1 MTSQWE
7 QTTRLQLELE
17 RLKRNESDQKRE
29 VASKNNLIE
38 DLKAEIKMNN
48 SAHLTDLAHINAEK
62 HSLEQEITALR
73 WDDDVEIHHKNY

>member
-73 WDDDVEIHHKNY
+73 